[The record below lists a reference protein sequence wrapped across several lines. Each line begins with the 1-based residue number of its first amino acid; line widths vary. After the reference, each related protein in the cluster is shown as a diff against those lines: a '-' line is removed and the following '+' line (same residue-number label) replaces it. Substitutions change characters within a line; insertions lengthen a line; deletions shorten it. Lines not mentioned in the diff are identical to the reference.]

1 LLTDLK
7 KSVRNSFLK
16 KIQPVQLFQGRI
28 SEFIRWEEVNF
39 VSLFNGKI
47 RKTQSQRGRELTKK
61 REYKRVLKLR
71 GGWVKY
77 SDKR

>member
-16 KIQPVQLFQGRI
+16 TIQPVRLFQGRI